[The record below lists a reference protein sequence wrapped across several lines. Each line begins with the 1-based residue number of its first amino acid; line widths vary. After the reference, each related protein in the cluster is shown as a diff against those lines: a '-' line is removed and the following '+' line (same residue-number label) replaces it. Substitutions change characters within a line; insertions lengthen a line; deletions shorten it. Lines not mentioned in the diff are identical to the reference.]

1 MEVKSHK
8 RWAEIKESL
17 NYASEVRKKMI
28 SLSAKLTVAI
38 LRKQEDEGIS
48 NKDLALKAQVSE
60 VSIIKLTENDNVPSI
75 EVLIKLMLALDIEL
89 EINLNTQK

>member
-1 MEVKSHK
+1 MEVKSQT

-38 LRKQEDEGIS
+38 LKKQEDIGIS
-48 NKDLALKAQVSE
+48 NADLATKAQVGE
-60 VSIIKLTENDNVPSI
+60 KSIVDLTDNDNVPSI
-75 EVLIKLMLALDIEL
+75 EILIKLSLALDIEFEL
-89 EINLNTQK
+89 STQK

>member
-1 MEVKSHK
+1 MKIKSHK

-38 LRKQEDEGIS
+38 LKKQEDDGIS
-48 NKDLALKAQVSE
+48 SADLALKAQVSE
-60 VSIIKLTENDNVPSI
+60 KYIVDLTEDDNIPSI
-75 EVLIKLMLALDIEL
+75 EVLIKLALALEIEFK
-89 EINLNTQK
+89 IN